1 MGFIL
6 PKKRDR
12 PLLEEW
18 KGNGGVVALK
28 PSGDKYALIVGIASD
43 EQAINQLMTQYKN
56 DGVSV
61 LKRTG
66 ILRIKRCLKMIKK

>member
-1 MGFIL
+1 MERQWGI
-6 PKKRDR
+6 
-12 PLLEEW
+12 
-18 KGNGGVVALK
+18 GALR
-28 PSGDKYALIVGIASD
+28 PSGDKYAIVVGIASD

-66 ILRIKRCLKMIKK
+66 I